1 MSSPPGPPAPPPPPG
16 SPSPPGLPS
25 PPPGA
30 PAATRAPAFVAGALL
45 TAASAV
51 LLVLVAVSWGPL
63 ASLDRGIADGL
74 HRWAV
79 GDPATTGVMR
89 VLSDWVWDPW
99 AMRAVIAVLF
109 CWLLVHGERTL
120 ALWIAVTSAVSAFVQ
135 QALKAA
141 VGRERPVWSDPVD
154 TAHYAAF
161 PSGHAMTATVTF
173 GLLLWL
179 LARFTASRV
188 ALAALL
194 VLAVVSV
201 LGVGFTRVYLGV
213 HWFTDV
219 LGGWLLG
226 AAVALT
232 AANWH
237 AHREARRARP
247 RP

>member
-1 MSSPPGPPAPPPPPG
+1 MSSPSRTLPPSR
-16 SPSPPGLPS
+16 SPALL
-25 PPPGA
+25 
-30 PAATRAPAFVAGALL
+30 VGALL
-45 TAASAV
+45 TVAFAV

-63 ASLDRGIADGL
+63 VSLDGDIADGL

-79 GDPATTGVMR
+79 DDPATTGVMR

-99 AMRAVIAVLF
+99 TMRAVIAVVF

-120 ALWIAVTSAVSAFVQ
+120 ALGVAVTSAVGALVQ
-135 QALKAA
+135 QILKAA
-141 VGRERPVWSDPVD
+141 VGRERPQWPDPVD
-154 TAHYAAF
+154 SAQYAAF

-179 LARFTASRV
+179 LARFTTSRA

-201 LGVGFTRVYLGV
+201 LGVGFTRLYLGV
-213 HWFTDV
+213 HWFSDV

-226 AAVALT
+226 VAVVLAAITSYAYLRPSRGGST
-232 AANWH
+232 A
-237 AHREARRARP
+237 
-247 RP
+247 